1 MTLDAAT
8 RARLVGL
15 FVAEAEETVS
25 ELSRLAAALAPG
37 ADPADFG
44 RAAHG
49 LKGAA
54 SALGLD
60 ALAAA
65 LHGLEDLALAA
76 AGADAADAAALRR
89 RIDRAL
95 GLLGE
100 GLARMDAGGEGAFPA
115 DLLAP
120 LLELTGAAPPPSLT
134 GGDAPADGAA
144 GAPEQ
149 AAEERLS
156 VPAAEVDAALRLA
169 ASLARGA
176 AQLQEA
182 LAHDAGPLAGT
193 AQGLAHAARGLE
205 GIIASLR
212 LLPAVDALAGLE
224 AEVAALAA
232 GLGKEVALAVTGQ
245 DVRADRRTL
254 QAALGMIRHLI
265 RNAVDHGIEAPA
277 DRRAAGKPRAG
288 RIAVA
293 VEAAESALRV
303 TVADDG
309 NGFDLA
315 AIRGELERRGDA
327 TAAALSDEEV
337 LQRWALEGGST
348 REHATSVSG
357 RGLGLSA
364 VARLARAAG
373 GGLQVR
379 SLRGEGSRVT
389 FSLPLDVYAVEVLI
403 VSAAGRRFGI
413 PLRAVEQ
420 AVHLAAAGDAA
431 RAGPAGRT
439 LAVGEAILPLTS
451 LGAAL
456 GARDPAPERFAVVI
470 RAEDVTAAVAVEDLG
485 AAVSL
490 VPDAVAGIAAAD
502 GLVTG
507 VARLGDGGVV
517 AVVNPRLLLAR
528 LRTRRAAE
536 AAPAPAGPAAE
547 RPAPARAAALEVLLV
562 EDSPATR
569 EVLRVL
575 LVEQGFEVRVAAD
588 GEEALQRVAERLPQ
602 VLVTDLNMP
611 RRDGLSLTRALRAG
625 EATARLPVILL
636 TSQDDDATRAAGAAA
651 GADAYLVKSRF
662 DARLL
667 QDTLAGLGVRSD
679 R

>member
-15 FVAEAEETVS
+15 FVAEADETVA
-25 ELSRLAAALAPG
+25 ELTRLAGALAPG
-37 ADPADFG
+37 ADPSDFG

-65 LHGLEDLALAA
+65 LHGLEDLALGAA
-76 AGADAADAAALRR
+76 RADADGADALRR

-95 GLLGE
+95 RLLGE
-100 GLARMDAGGEGAFPA
+100 GLARMDAGGEGAFPS

-120 LLELTGAAPPPSLT
+120 LLEATGVASVPPLPAADGPAEGAA
-134 GGDAPADGAA
+134 A
-144 GAPEQ
+144 APEQ

-156 VPAAEVDAALRLA
+156 VPAAEVDVALRLA

-182 LAHDAGPLAGT
+182 LAQDAGLGGT
-193 AQGLAHAARGLE
+193 AQGLALAARGLE

-212 LLPAVDALAGLE
+212 LLPAEAALAGLE
-224 AEVAALAA
+224 AEVDALAA
-232 GLGKEVALAVTGQ
+232 GLGKSVTLAVTGQ

-254 QAALGMIRHLI
+254 QAALGMIRHLV

-277 DRRAAGKPRAG
+277 ARRAAGKPRAG
-288 RIAVA
+288 RLAVA

-309 NGFDLA
+309 GGFDLA
-315 AIRGELERRGDA
+315 AIRGELGRRGDA
-327 TAAALSDEEV
+327 TVAALSDDEV
-337 LQRWALEGGST
+337 LQRWALDGGST
-348 REHATSVSG
+348 RERATEVSG

-373 GGLQVR
+373 GGLRVR

-389 FSLPLDVYAVEVLI
+389 FSLPLEVYAVEVLI
-403 VSAAGRRFGI
+403 VSAAGRRFGV

-431 RAGPAGRT
+431 RSGPAGRT
-439 LAVGEAILPLTS
+439 LAVGEAILPLAS

-456 GARDPAPERFAVVI
+456 GARGAAPERFAVVI

-490 VPDAVAGIAAAD
+490 VPDSVAGAAAAD

-507 VARLGDGGVV
+507 VARLGDGEVV

-528 LRTRRAAE
+528 IRASRAVE
-536 AAPAPAGPAAE
+536 TAAPAPAGPAAE
-547 RPAPARAAALEVLLV
+547 RAAPAGAAALEVLLV

-667 QDTLAGLGVRSD
+667 QETLAGLGVRSD